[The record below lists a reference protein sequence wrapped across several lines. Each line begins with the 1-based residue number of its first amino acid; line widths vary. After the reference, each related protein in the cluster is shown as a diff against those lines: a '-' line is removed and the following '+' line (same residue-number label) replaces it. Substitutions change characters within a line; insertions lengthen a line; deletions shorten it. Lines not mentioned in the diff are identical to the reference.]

1 LCDAPPRL
9 SNHSLFASGGRS
21 ALFPANTKRW
31 RLHFPFLICPY
42 SLFRSLTLGKSIWC
56 LFSVSTPC
64 FVCSLINT
72 PPLPFT
78 CQVGW
83 ILSSNAQICA
93 EVGSKSWLEDSL
105 GGKPKVSPQAGSG
118 AAWTHRQHF
127 RAFLLFLFFL
137 ALRRPLGRD
146 IMFSEESVIRYQSH
160 YLFYYYPSPICP
172 LVTEQKGLT
181 ENFVVAFPSFSV

>member
-31 RLHFPFLICPY
+31 RLHFSFLICPY
-42 SLFRSLTLGKSIWC
+42 SLFRSLPLGKSIWC

-83 ILSSNAQICA
+83 ILSSNAQIYA
-93 EVGSKSWLEDSL
+93 EVGSRSWLEDSL

-118 AAWTHRQHF
+118 AAWTHRQHSGVF
-127 RAFLLFLFFL
+127 CFFSFFFT
-137 ALRRPLGRD
+137 LRRPLMGRD
-146 IMFSEESVIRYQSH
+146 TMFSEDLSFAISHVIYFIAIAIRH
-160 YLFYYYPSPICP
+160 
-172 LVTEQKGLT
+172 
-181 ENFVVAFPSFSV
+181 